1 MLRYQFDT
9 TSMGRA
15 LHASCSAVV
24 AHPIVASQHSSL
36 TQVPLV
42 FSQIRKFVL
51 PIAAIGAIASA
62 SPALADAN
70 VGLQVMREYNLTVL
84 GNLKSSSEV
93 EGRTFVGGNLTGNS
107 SNYFIKG
114 NKAPVSA
121 APGLTVVGSVS
132 GGTKQLNNS
141 SGALIGGSMSSG
153 LNLNGG
159 NQTVTI
165 GGSASNINGS
175 KGSTVQIGG
184 AASGNMN
191 KNGGTIQSNL
201 GLPGFTAG
209 LQVQATDYA
218 LGVKDLSAYLA
229 GLTPT
234 DQVSFPLQNRIQFS
248 PATGGG
254 KLAVFDL
261 ADTSVFNKVGEIQF
275 LTKGFDTIVVNVG
288 GKDAKIAKNFIGNN
302 SGLGEHVIWN
312 FYEAQT
318 VDFGSNSFYGSV
330 LAPYAAGK
338 IGNFIEG
345 SAVFG
350 SLEQNGEIHLGGF
363 AGNLQVLQSVVP
375 EPATWAMMIIGFGL
389 IGSTIRRRN
398 RVALAA

>member
-1 MLRYQFDT
+1 MF
-9 TSMGRA
+9 A
-15 LHASCSAVV
+15 
-24 AHPIVASQHSSL
+24 
-36 TQVPLV
+36 
-42 FSQIRKFVL
+42 QIRKFVL

-70 VGLQVMREYNLTVL
+70 VGLQVMREYNLVVL
-84 GNLKSSSEV
+84 GNLNSSSEV

-114 NKAPVSA
+114 GKAPVSN

-141 SGALIGGSMSSG
+141 SGALIGGAMSSG
-153 LNLNGG
+153 LNLNGQ

-165 GGSASNINGS
+165 GGSALNINGS
-175 KGSTVQIGG
+175 KGSTVKIGG
-184 AASGNMN
+184 ALGGNMN
-191 KNGGTIQSNL
+191 SNGGTIQGNQ
-201 GLPGFTAG
+201 GLAGFSAG

-234 DQVSFPLQNRIQFS
+234 DQVSFPLQNRIRFS
-248 PATGGG
+248 PATGDG

-275 LTKGFDTIVVNVG
+275 LTKGFDTIIVNVG
-288 GKDAKIAKNFIGNN
+288 GTDAKIAKNFIGAN
-302 SGLGEHVIWN
+302 SGLGQHVIWN

-318 VDFGSNSFYGSV
+318 IDFGSNSFYGSV

-350 SLEQNGEIHLGGF
+350 SLQQNGEIHLGGF
-363 AGNLQVLQSVVP
+363 AGNLQILQSAVP
-375 EPATWAMMIIGFGL
+375 EPATWAMMIVGFGL

>member
-1 MLRYQFDT
+1 MSDNQIDT
-9 TSMGRA
+9 TRVRKR
-15 LHASCSAVV
+15 LHAFCNAIG
-24 AHPIVASQHSSL
+24 AAQFFALQHSSL
-36 TQVPLV
+36 TQVPHV
-42 FSQIRKFVL
+42 FAQIRKFLL
-51 PIAAIGAIASA
+51 PVAALGALASA

-70 VGLQVMREYNLTVL
+70 VGLQVMREYNLVVL
-84 GNLKSSSEV
+84 GDLTSSSEV
-93 EGRTFVGGNLTGNS
+93 EGRTFVGGNLSGGS
-107 SNYFIKG
+107 SNYYIKG
-114 NKAPVSA
+114 NKAPAST

-153 LNLNGG
+153 LNLNGS

-165 GGSASNINGS
+165 GGAASNINGS
-175 KGSTVQIGG
+175 SGSTVKIGG
-184 AASGNMN
+184 AAGGNMN
-191 KNGGTIQSNL
+191 SNGGTIQSNL
-201 GLPGFTAG
+201 GLPGFSAG

-234 DQVSFPLQNRIQFS
+234 EQVSFPLQNRIQFAPS
-248 PATGGG
+248 TSNGA
-254 KLAVFDL
+254 LAVFDL
-261 ADTSVFNKVGEIQF
+261 ADTSIFNSVGEIQF

-288 GKDAKIAKNFIGNN
+288 GTDAKIAKNFIGANA
-302 SGLGEHVIWN
+302 GLGQKVIWN

-318 VDFGSNSFYGSV
+318 IDFGSNSFYGSV

-350 SLEQNGEIHLGGF
+350 SLQQNGEIHLSGF
-363 AGNLQVLQSVVP
+363 GGNLQVPSSAVP
-375 EPATWAMMIIGFGL
+375 EPATWAMMILGFGL
-389 IGSTIRRRN
+389 IGSAVRRRN
-398 RVALAA
+398 RVALTA

>member
-1 MLRYQFDT
+1 M
-9 TSMGRA
+9 
-15 LHASCSAVV
+15 
-24 AHPIVASQHSSL
+24 
-36 TQVPLV
+36 

-70 VGLQVMREYNLTVL
+70 VGLQVMREYNLVVL

-114 NKAPVSA
+114 GKAPTST

-159 NQTVTI
+159 NQAVTI
-165 GGSASNINGS
+165 GGSALNINGS
-175 KGSTVQIGG
+175 KGSTVKIGG
-184 AASGNMN
+184 AAGGNMN
-191 KNGGTIQSNL
+191 SNGGTIQSNQ

-209 LQVQATDYA
+209 LQIQATDYA

-248 PATGGG
+248 PATGNG

-318 VDFGSNSFYGSV
+318 IDFGSNSFYGSG

-363 AGNLQVLQSVVP
+363 AGKLELLQSAVP
-375 EPATWAMMIIGFGL
+375 EPATWAMMIVGFGL

>member
-1 MLRYQFDT
+1 
-9 TSMGRA
+9 MGRP
-15 LHASCSAVV
+15 LHVSCSAVV
-24 AHPIVASQHSSL
+24 AHPIVAPQHFSL

-70 VGLQVMREYNLTVL
+70 VGLQVMREYNLVVL

-114 NKAPVSA
+114 SKAPVST

-288 GKDAKIAKNFIGNN
+288 GKDAKIAKNFIGAN

-363 AGNLQVLQSVVP
+363 AGNLQILQSGIP